1 MNDIIQL
8 LPDSVANQIA
18 AGEVIQRP
26 ASVIKELVENSIDA
40 GATLINVVCVD
51 SGRTSIQV
59 TDNGKGMSETD
70 ARLSFERHATS
81 KIRQADDLFNLHTM
95 GFRGEALASIAA
107 VAQVE
112 LRTRR
117 PDDDLGT
124 ALTIAGSRFVSQE
137 PVQCPVGCNFTISNL
152 FYNVP
157 VRRKFLKSNTTELNN
172 IVTAFERI
180 ALVYPDVAFTL
191 YNNQTELYNLKAG
204 GLRQRI
210 VDVIGKKIN
219 QHLLPIDIDTTMC
232 KISGFVGKPESARKK
247 GARQFFFV
255 NGRYMKHP
263 YFHKAIM
270 TAYERL
276 VPEGEQIPYFIY
288 FTVNPTD
295 IDVNIHP
302 TKTEIKF
309 ENEQT
314 VWQILTAAVRDAV
327 GMFNDVTAI
336 EFDTE
341 GQPDIPA
348 LGAMPQADISAPKVQ
363 YNPAYNPFNEPS
375 AQRSSAAPDNWEQL
389 YEGLSSAHSRQQSA
403 PSLFGNNTGGVI
415 QSRSNVANKPFA
427 DNGIVLSTGFS
438 KPDGSISQS
447 AGFDADSLDFNT
459 DANAQPSGTDM
470 QSAGFNALSA
480 DTDMLSASTEPSP
493 LEEKSPTHY
502 QYKGRYIMTSVKSG
516 LMIIDQ
522 YRAHTRILYEGYIE
536 QMQKRRSS
544 SQKPLFPDTIHFS
557 ASDKVVVEAVMPEL
571 QNIGFELTPNEEGDY
586 TITAVPSGL
595 DGLDYV
601 ALVQDLVASAREK
614 TTSAIDDINHSIAL
628 ELARNA
634 AVTYGQVLT
643 NAEMENIVNSLFAC
657 SNFSYTPDGKK
668 ILTMLRQTDLEQL
681 FGV

>member
-1 MNDIIQL
+1 
-8 LPDSVANQIA
+8 
-18 AGEVIQRP
+18 
-26 ASVIKELVENSIDA
+26 
-40 GATLINVVCVD
+40 
-51 SGRTSIQV
+51 
-59 TDNGKGMSETD
+59 
-70 ARLSFERHATS
+70 
-81 KIRQADDLFNLHTM
+81 
-95 GFRGEALASIAA
+95 
-107 VAQVE
+107 
-112 LRTRR
+112 
-117 PDDDLGT
+117 
-124 ALTIAGSRFVSQE
+124 
-137 PVQCPVGCNFTISNL
+137 
-152 FYNVP
+152 
-157 VRRKFLKSNTTELNN
+157 
-172 IVTAFERI
+172 
-180 ALVYPDVAFTL
+180 
-191 YNNQTELYNLKAG
+191 
-204 GLRQRI
+204 
-210 VDVIGKKIN
+210 
-219 QHLLPIDIDTTMC
+219 MC

-403 PSLFGNNTGGVI
+403 PSLFGNDTGGVI
-415 QSRSNVANKPFA
+415 QSRSNATNKPFA
-427 DNGIVLSTGFS
+427 DNAIVLSKGFS
-438 KPDGSISQS
+438 KPDGSSSQS
-447 AGFDADSLDFNT
+447 AGFNADSLDFNT
-459 DANAQPSGTDM
+459 DANAQPSGTDV

-536 QMQKRRSS
+536 QMQKRRPS